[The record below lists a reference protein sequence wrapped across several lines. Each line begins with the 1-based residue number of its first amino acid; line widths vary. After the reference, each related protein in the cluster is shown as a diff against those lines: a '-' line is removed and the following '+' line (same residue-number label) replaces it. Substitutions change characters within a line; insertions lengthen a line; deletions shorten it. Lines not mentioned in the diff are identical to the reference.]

1 MIVQF
6 ICLLK
11 DIGYFCVQI
20 DFRSVGLQI
29 RPNGNPTERD
39 ITFELINALLY
50 GKEVIIIVAGGEH
63 KKRDSQT
70 LSLIFFTIH

>member
-1 MIVQF
+1 MLIF
-6 ICLLK
+6 K
-11 DIGYFCVQI
+11 AA
-20 DFRSVGLQI
+20 GLQI

-63 KKRDSQT
+63 KKNET
-70 LSLIFFTIH
+70 HKL

>member
-1 MIVQF
+1 MDNHSSIANAYIQGGRITNPTERESDRTV
-6 ICLLK
+6 
-11 DIGYFCVQI
+11 
-20 DFRSVGLQI
+20 I

-63 KKRDSQT
+63 KKTRLT
-70 LSLIFFTIH
+70 NFEPHFFH